1 MLGACRRL
9 AARCKDF
16 VSGCT
21 YVDGT
26 EAIDIERLISPLRYD
41 VLVRKAFF
49 ALLDREWRAYDGD
62 FHRFME
68 IADQCPYRL
77 WFERVYC
84 PRFKPALLRDPA
96 ARKKAYRKRVLASIS
111 LYSSY
116 QQHGFLPDH
125 KIVLRSGRAIL
136 PADSGKPVSAKV
148 FPGDGCHRLALLLN
162 DGATMLQPH
171 QYLVKMAA
179 RYAPLDNTA
188 RLLHA
193 LPPTSSEYAAFI
205 SAAFTDS
212 RHGCLNDLLED
223 VKAHAP
229 WRLGELTQTISTDCS
244 LSRVQTN

>member
-1 MLGACRRL
+1 MPGAWRRL
-9 AARCKDF
+9 ATRCKDF
-16 VSGCT
+16 LSGCT
-21 YVDGT
+21 YVHGT

-49 ALLDREWRAYDGD
+49 ELLEREWRVHDGD

-84 PRFKPALLRDPA
+84 PRFNPALLRDTA
-96 ARKKAYRKRVLASIS
+96 ARKKAYRKRVLASIR
-111 LYSSY
+111 LYSSF
-116 QQHGFLPDH
+116 QEHGFLPGH

-136 PADSGKPVSAKV
+136 PADSGKQVSAKV

-162 DGATMLQPH
+162 EGAKVLQPH
-171 QYLVKMAA
+171 QYLVKVGP
-179 RYAPLDNTA
+179 RYAPLDNTV

-193 LPPTSSEYAAFI
+193 LPPSSSEYAAFI

-212 RHGCLNDLLED
+212 RHGCLSDLLED
-223 VKAHAP
+223 VKEHAP
-229 WRLGELTQTISTDCS
+229 SRLRELTQVISTDCS
-244 LSRVQTN
+244 LSRVETN